1 MKKRPPKAAKS
12 ASKGTTAPV
21 TEKRRGGPPAVSAGL
36 SEGLPAEDCEIRS
49 AFASLMDRCAAEDI
63 EGDIARHE
71 TKEVFLEMLDAIFQ
85 AAQKKPK
92 LKRPAWAGRLM
103 AEVLSALEKRS
114 PDLEGNPAFT
124 ARRNKLKSFRVPSSP
139 LWPWI
144 ERAYQRMYFVL
155 EWSWGLH
162 PLSQISSAEQ
172 GIPAVLDRIQGMGE
186 DEGTREMFE
195 KIVWP
200 ILQSWES
207 EIIKQPW
214 FDSLARHAKGDERNP
229 TLPNLKEEFMR
240 VWKVFINR
248 PVGRLTRI
256 ERPQ

>member
-1 MKKRPPKAAKS
+1 MKKQPKAKAK
-12 ASKGTTAPV
+12 AALAKGPSGTVATT
-21 TEKRRGGPPAVSAGL
+21 
-36 SEGLPAEDCEIRS
+36 EGFPAEDWEIRR

-71 TKEVFLEMLDAIFQ
+71 TKGVFFEMLDAIFQ
-85 AAQKKPK
+85 AAQKNPK
-92 LKRPAWAGRLM
+92 LKGPAWAGRLM

-124 ARRNKLKSFRVPSSP
+124 ARRNKLKSFRIPSSP

-144 ERAYQRMYFVL
+144 VRAYQRMNFVV
-155 EWSWGLH
+155 EWDCGLH
-162 PLSQISSAEQ
+162 PLAQISSAEQ
-172 GIPAVLDRIQGMGE
+172 GIPAVLDRIQGMGG
-186 DEGTREMFE
+186 DKASREMFE

-200 ILQSWES
+200 ILDSWKS
-207 EIIKQPW
+207 EITTQPW

-229 TLPNLKEEFMR
+229 TLPNLKPEFMR

-248 PVGRLTRI
+248 PEGRLTRI